1 MHYLILSVPL
11 LESGPLL
18 IALSPPTD
26 EETRGQ
32 KSLRNCLKPHGKG
45 MNPGLE
51 PDGFYYSY
59 LDLKEILI
67 GDYLSVIITLKEI
80 NNN

>member
-1 MHYLILSVPL
+1 MAIHSSVLAWRLSGMGEPWGLPSMGSQSQTRLKRLSSSSSSQRIL
-11 LESGPLL
+11 
-18 IALSPPTD
+18 
-26 EETRGQ
+26 
-32 KSLRNCLKPHGKG
+32 
-45 MNPGLE
+45 